1 MGSNLGARE
10 DHLKQAREEMS
21 LFLTELKYSSVYQT
35 EPVGFSEQPWF
46 LNQVCVGK
54 TDLYPFELLLRMK
67 EIEKKLGRVP
77 GPRFGPR
84 QIDLDLI
91 FYDHWALFSEVLTI
105 PHPRYKER
113 SFVLRP
119 LMEIL
124 PEWRDPLTGV
134 SPKEYW
140 EKGKDGFTVCEKARS
155 MVTLNSRK

>member
-10 DHLKQAREEMS
+10 DRLKQASEEMS
-21 LFLTELKYSSVYQT
+21 LFLTETKYSSVYHT
-35 EPVGFSEQPWF
+35 EPMGFSEQPWF

-54 TDLYPFELLLRMK
+54 TDLYPLELLLRMK

-84 QIDLDLI
+84 PIDLDLI
-91 FYDHWALFSEVLTI
+91 FYDHWALFSEMITI

-119 LMEIL
+119 LIEIA

-134 SPKEYW
+134 SPAGYW
-140 EKGKDGFTVCEKARS
+140 EKGKHGFTGCR
-155 MVTLNSRK
+155 LY